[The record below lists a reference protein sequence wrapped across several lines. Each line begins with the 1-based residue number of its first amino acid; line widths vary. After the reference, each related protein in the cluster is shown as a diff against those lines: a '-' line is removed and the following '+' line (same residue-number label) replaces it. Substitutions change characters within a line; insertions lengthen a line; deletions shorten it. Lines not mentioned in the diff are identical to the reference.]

1 MTRENSIKKCFLFRF
16 YAELNDFLP
25 LYRRQR
31 VFEEW
36 YKTPICVGDTM
47 VSLGVPFS
55 EVDLILVN
63 GTSVGMNHMLC
74 EYDRISVYPKFE
86 SLDISAN
93 SKLRER
99 PLRESKFILDCH
111 LGKLARYLRMLG
123 FDCLYKN
130 HMDDDV
136 IIEIAKRDD
145 RIILTR
151 DKLLLKSSRITHGYF
166 VRAIEK
172 HAQLKEVVEK
182 FDLYSQFKSFS
193 RCMTCNHPLQ
203 AVSTEEILHKIDED
217 TAQIFQEFYLCP
229 DCDKVFWKGSHFK
242 RMEEFVRRLVCSRNY
257 SRG

>member
-1 MTRENSIKKCFLFRF
+1 MRRENSIKKYLLFRF

-25 LYRRQR
+25 SHRKQKT
-31 VFEEW
+31 FEECF
-36 YKTPICVGDTM
+36 KTPLTVGETL
-47 VSLGVPFS
+47 VSLGIPFS
-55 EVDLILVN
+55 EVDMILVN
-63 GTSVGMNHMLC
+63 GVSVGMNHQLS

-111 LGKLARYLRMLG
+111 LGKLTKYLRMLG

-136 IIEIAKRDD
+136 IIEIARRDG

-151 DKLLLKSSRITHGYF
+151 DKLLLKSTRVTHGYY

-172 HAQLKEVVEK
+172 HAQLCEVVEK
-182 FDLYSQFKSFS
+182 FDLYSQFKSFT

-203 AVSTEEILHKIDED
+203 AVQKEDILNKIDED
-217 TAQIFQEFYLCP
+217 TASIFQDFYLCP
-229 DCDKVFWKGSHFK
+229 HCDKVFWKGSHFK
-242 RMEEFVRRLVCSRNY
+242 RMEEFVRGLL
-257 SRG
+257 G